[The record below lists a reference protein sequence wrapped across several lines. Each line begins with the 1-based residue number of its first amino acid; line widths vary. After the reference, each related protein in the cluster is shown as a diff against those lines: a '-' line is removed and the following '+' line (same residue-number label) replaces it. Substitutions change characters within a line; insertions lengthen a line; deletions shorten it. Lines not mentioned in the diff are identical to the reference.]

1 MDRNR
6 SLSQSLWQAFRRYA
20 LLPMIMVELA
30 LITIYVVTNQWVTQQ
45 TKQELVE
52 TALSESA
59 QIANRQAAIVD
70 AQLVSVEKQ
79 LSLYRES
86 IAAVLN
92 EPRIKWQNHA
102 QWVKGEGGQFY
113 TQAPLDKD
121 GIAAFYSALT
131 PPEQQNLNLIEQL
144 RILTPVMRQMVAD
157 DSWVQQVYFNTQ
169 DSLNVIYPFID
180 VGSQYAPDVDIP
192 KFNFFYLADE
202 THNPARQP
210 VWTPVYLDPAGQ
222 GWMLSVVAPVYK
234 SNELIGVAGAD
245 ITIANLVEY
254 LSNTQVPWG
263 GFVLLASESGKIL
276 ALPERAQQRLGV
288 DVPQNHST
296 KQAKQDQTD
305 FQSPNMADINGA
317 EQLLATWQDNPDS
330 LQTVSLSGMSY
341 IAAWHP
347 VAETDWQV
355 LVLVEED
362 KLLARTNTIYHQTEL
377 LSLIL
382 LAGLVIFYLLY
393 FQFVKNRTHRF
404 SQRLNRNLKKLSS
417 ALAKT
422 GRQEFELRI
431 PDLEAPELNR
441 LAKQIIQVADQLRSN
456 LFSLRKNEARLRFA
470 LESSGESL
478 ITQSIELN
486 RVEVTDNFA
495 DISQRS
501 EKVFELDEYSNWIHP
516 DDREKVLAL
525 RLHAQR
531 TQQPLSADYRLQRKD
546 GSYIWVQSRGQVLRD
561 EATGHDLIIGTITDI
576 SDRKAIEQNLRAAK
590 DAANE
595 ANRAKSK
602 LLSSITHEIK
612 TPLTTILGISDIL
625 RYKLAD
631 SGHRESLGRLISAA
645 EYLNHLVD
653 DILTLSKL
661 ESKSLSVSIERINPH
676 PLIIETID
684 WFRESLETTGTE
696 VQCELL
702 TEPAV
707 LDLDPI
713 RFKQVLTNLLS
724 NAIKYSPKNS
734 KVKIIEAQSEQVYT
748 VTVKD
753 EGWGIPPLYRDRLF
767 ESFNRF
773 GREQTAVEGT
783 GIGLA
788 ICSELMNLMGGEISY
803 QPQEKGSLFILSF
816 PVRYS

>member
-6 SLSQSLWQAFRRYA
+6 SLSRSLWQAFRRYA

-59 QIANRQAAIVD
+59 QIAKRQATVVD

-86 IAAVLN
+86 VAAVLDD
-92 EPRIKWQNHA
+92 PRISWQGHE
-102 QWVKGEGGQFY
+102 QWTQGTAGQFF
-113 TQAPLDKD
+113 TREALGED
-121 GIAAFYSALT
+121 GVAAFYSALT
-131 PPEQQNLNLIEQL
+131 PSPQQNLDRIEQL
-144 RILTPVMRQMVAD
+144 RMLTPVMRQMVAD
-157 DSWVQQVYFNTQ
+157 DSWIQQVYFNTH
-169 DSLNVIYPFID
+169 DSLNVIYPFFD
-180 VGSQYAPDVDIP
+180 VGSQYAADVDIP

-202 THNPARQP
+202 KHNPARKP

-222 GWMLSVVAPVYK
+222 GWMLSVIAPVYK
-234 SNELIGVAGAD
+234 NDSLVGVAGAD
-245 ITIANLVEY
+245 VTIDKLVNY
-254 LSNTQVPWG
+254 LTHTQVPWD
-263 GFVLLASESGKIL
+263 GFVLLASQSGEIL
-276 ALPERAQQRLGV
+276 ALPERAQQRL
-288 DVPQNHST
+288 
-296 KQAKQDQTD
+296 
-305 FQSPNMADINGA
+305 DINVPPNDSIKHAKRDETDYQSTNLTEIDGA
-317 EQLLATWQDNPDS
+317 EELLSLWQSNPDS
-330 LQTVSLSGMSY
+330 LQTIALGGMSY

-355 LVLVEED
+355 LVLVEEE
-362 KLLARTNTIYHQTEL
+362 KLLARTNNIYQQTEL

-393 FQFVKNRTHRF
+393 FQFVKSRTQRF
-404 SQRLNRNLKKLSS
+404 SQRLNRNLKKLSN

-422 GRQEFELRI
+422 GRQEFELTI

-441 LAKQIIQVADQLRSN
+441 LALQITQVAEQLRSN

-478 ITQSIELN
+478 ITQSMEYN
-486 RVEVTDNFA
+486 RVEVTDNFKE
-495 DISQRS
+495 ISQRS
-501 EKVFELDEYSNWIHP
+501 EKVFNLDEYSSWIHP
-516 DDREKVLAL
+516 DDREKVQAL
-525 RLHAQR
+525 RLHAQQSR
-531 TQQPLSADYRLQRKD
+531 QPLSADYRLQRKD
-546 GSYIWVQSRGQVLRD
+546 GSYVWVQSRGQVLHD
-561 EATGHDLIIGTITDI
+561 EASGQELIIGTLTDI
-576 SDRKAIEQNLRAAK
+576 SERKAIEQNLRAAK

-612 TPLTTILGISDIL
+612 TPLTTILGIADIL
-625 RYKLAD
+625 RYKLANVE
-631 SGHRESLGRLISAA
+631 HRTSLRRLISAA
-645 EYLNHLVD
+645 EHLNHLVD

-661 ESKSLSVSIERINPH
+661 ESRALEVSIERVNPH
-676 PLIIETID
+676 RLIAETID
-684 WFRESLETTGTE
+684 WFSEILETSET
-696 VQCELL
+696 VIQCELL
-702 TEPAV
+702 DNPPE
-707 LDLDPI
+707 LDIDPI

-724 NAIKYSPKNS
+724 NAIKYSPNNS
-734 KVKIIEAQSEQVYT
+734 KVKVIEAQTEQVYT
-748 VTVKD
+748 ITVKD
-753 EGWGIPPLYRDRLF
+753 EGWGIPPLYRERLF

-788 ICSELMNLMGGEISY
+788 ICRELMNLMGGEVSY
-803 QPQEKGSLFILSF
+803 QPQEKGSLFMLSF
-816 PVRYS
+816 PVRSV

>member
-52 TALSESA
+52 TALSEST
-59 QIANRQAAIVD
+59 QIAKRQATVVD

-79 LSLYRES
+79 LALYRES
-86 IAAVLN
+86 VAAVLDD
-92 EPRIKWQNHA
+92 PRITWQGHE
-102 QWVKGEGGQFY
+102 QWTQGASGQFF
-113 TQAPLDKD
+113 TRKALGQD

-131 PPEQQNLNLIEQL
+131 PSPQQNLDRIEQL
-144 RILTPVMRQMVAD
+144 RMLTPVMRQMVAD
-157 DSWVQQVYFNTQ
+157 DSWVQQVYFNTH

-180 VGSQYAPDVDIP
+180 VGSQYAADVDIP

-202 THNPARQP
+202 QHNPARNP

-222 GWMLSVVAPVYK
+222 GWMLSVIAPVYK
-234 SNELIGVAGAD
+234 NDSLVGVAGAD
-245 ITIANLVEY
+245 VTIEKLINY
-254 LSNTQVPWG
+254 LTHTQVPWD
-263 GFVLLASESGKIL
+263 GFVVLASQSGKIL
-276 ALPERAQQRLGV
+276 ALPERAQQRL
-288 DVPQNHST
+288 DITVPQSYAVKHAKRDETDYQST
-296 KQAKQDQTD
+296 
-305 FQSPNMADINGA
+305 NLADINGA
-317 EQLLATWQDNPDS
+317 QALLSHWQSNPDS
-330 LQTVSLSGMSY
+330 LQTIALGGMSY

-355 LVLVEED
+355 LVLVEEA
-362 KLLARTNTIYHQTEL
+362 KLLARTNNIYRQTEL

-393 FQFVKNRTHRF
+393 FQFVKSRTQRF
-404 SQRLNRNLKKLSS
+404 SQRLNRNLKKLSD

-422 GRQEFELRI
+422 GRQEFELTI

-441 LAKQIIQVADQLRSN
+441 LALQITQVAEQLRSN

-478 ITQSIELN
+478 ITQSMEYN
-486 RVEVTDNFA
+486 RVEVTDNFRV
-495 DISQRS
+495 ISQRA
-501 EKVFELDEYSNWIHP
+501 EKVFNLDEYSSWIHP
-516 DDREKVLAL
+516 DDREKVQAL
-525 RLHAQR
+525 RLHAQ
-531 TQQPLSADYRLQRKD
+531 QSKQPLSADYRLQRKD
-546 GSYIWVQSRGQVLRD
+546 GSFVWVQSRGQVLHD
-561 EATGHDLIIGTITDI
+561 EASGQELIIGTLTDI
-576 SDRKAIEQNLRAAK
+576 SERKAIEQNLRAAK

-612 TPLTTILGISDIL
+612 TPLTTILGIADIL
-625 RYKLAD
+625 RYKLANVE
-631 SGHRESLGRLISAA
+631 HRTSLRRLISAA
-645 EYLNHLVD
+645 EHLNHLVD

-661 ESKSLSVSIERINPH
+661 ESRALQVSAERVTPH
-676 PLIIETID
+676 RLIAETID
-684 WFRESLETTGTE
+684 WFSEILETSET
-696 VQCELL
+696 VIQCELL
-702 TEPAV
+702 DNPPE
-707 LDLDPI
+707 LDIDPI

-724 NAIKYSPKNS
+724 NAIKYSPNNS
-734 KVKIIEAQSEQVYT
+734 KVKVIEAQTEQVYT
-748 VTVKD
+748 ITVKD
-753 EGWGIPPLYRDRLF
+753 EGWGIPPLYRERLF

-788 ICSELMNLMGGEISY
+788 ICRELMNLMGGEVSY

-816 PVRYS
+816 PVR